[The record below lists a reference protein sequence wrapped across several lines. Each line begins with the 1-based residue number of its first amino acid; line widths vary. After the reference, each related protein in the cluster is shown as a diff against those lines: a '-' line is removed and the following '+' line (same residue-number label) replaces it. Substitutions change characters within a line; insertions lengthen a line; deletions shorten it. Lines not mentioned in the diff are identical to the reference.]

1 MFLRWDALQVQLK
14 PCVQRHTSLHVPMFL
29 QRLEMSQEQA
39 ILRTYTRLLPHL
51 RENLGPAALVLAGVG
66 VGGVL
71 LGPVGAI
78 PGKI

>member
-1 MFLRWDALQVQLK
+1 
-14 PCVQRHTSLHVPMFL
+14 MFL